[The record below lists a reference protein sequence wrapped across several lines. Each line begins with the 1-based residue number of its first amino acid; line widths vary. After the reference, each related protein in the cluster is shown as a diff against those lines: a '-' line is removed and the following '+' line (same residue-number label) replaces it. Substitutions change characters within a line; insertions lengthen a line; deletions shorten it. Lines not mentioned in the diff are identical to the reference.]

1 MRFMGHLFPTAKVSC
16 ASVALFGRRSSAT
29 FKRTFRI
36 CRAACWSYYII
47 LILKGKAE
55 LHQRRPPNSLN
66 TPPHMKEAKGNQNHF
81 RAAEGGHTN
90 QHQGSQV
97 QDCIKNPNSKLFG
110 EIDSAA
116 KERTSARR
124 RCKAVESSQWWSQIC
139 VSLSHAGAAGVIARI

>member
-1 MRFMGHLFPTAKVSC
+1 MGHLFPTAKVSC

-66 TPPHMKEAKGNQNHF
+66 TPPHMKEAKGNQNPFQSRRRRPHQHNTK
-81 RAAEGGHTN
+81 AAK
-90 QHQGSQV
+90 V
-97 QDCIKNPNSKLFG
+97 QDCIKNPNSKLFWG
-110 EIDSAA
+110 NRQRGPR
-116 KERTSARR
+116 KEPAARR